1 MKKLRVAILSHG
13 GVERVLKQLCEL
25 ESVEV
30 VGVFVETEIDPRRS
44 LGEKIKRSI
53 LYDGYLETVKKILSK
68 LTRRE
73 VGHQNEQHTVRDR
86 QRELENLSAELN
98 VPCFVVDSYHSARAV
113 ELLKDADPDLGILYG
128 TNIIRESVFNIP
140 KRGTINLH
148 QGLAPYYRGGPPVFW
163 ELLNGEDEVGL
174 TVHFVAKGVDAGDI
188 VLQETVPLKYDY
200 SKYGLDYDNFLRD
213 HRSSLLEPSARLI
226 VEAVKLISEGNDCR
240 VKQDLSL
247 GKRYRLPTKKEKN
260 LLLDTL
266 MKRRDQQVAQPTS
279 STTSD

>member
-53 LYDGYLETVKKILSK
+53 LYDGYLETAKKILSK

-86 QRELENLSAELN
+86 QRELENLCAELN

-113 ELLKDADPDLGILYG
+113 ELLKD
-128 TNIIRESVFNIP
+128 
-140 KRGTINLH
+140 
-148 QGLAPYYRGGPPVFW
+148 
-163 ELLNGEDEVGL
+163 EL
-174 TVHFVAKGVDAGDI
+174 
-188 VLQETVPLKYDY
+188 
-200 SKYGLDYDNFLRD
+200 R
-213 HRSSLLEPSARLI
+213 
-226 VEAVKLISEGNDCR
+226 
-240 VKQDLSL
+240 
-247 GKRYRLPTKKEKN
+247 
-260 LLLDTL
+260 
-266 MKRRDQQVAQPTS
+266 
-279 STTSD
+279 